1 MERLM
6 LKTNGS
12 GYKLAAVFGV
22 ALMVAGCAGTS
33 ILPNT
38 QSRSQD
44 KWASY
49 EEARAA
55 FERVALNQTSRTQ
68 VDNLGFAAK
77 DTPNIKVL
85 NYVEVAS
92 LFSAAFKPEDLPAG
106 VKSCVKAGEGCFAY
120 VVKAQNI
127 RADRVGSVGADL
139 FGFRKQIRT
148 HGWEFQATL
157 VLVNDVVV
165 YKLWSGTPEVNT
177 FEKQTTPLGP
187 MQNLGGLIPKPF

>member
-1 MERLM
+1 MERLR
-6 LKTNGS
+6 LTKSWNGTKVVVAV
-12 GYKLAAVFGV
+12 GLAA
-22 ALMVAGCAGTS
+22 LVAGCAGSS

-44 KWASY
+44 KWGSY

-55 FERVALNQTSRTQ
+55 FERVVLNKTNRIE

-85 NYVEVAS
+85 NYVEVAG
-92 LFSAAFKPEDLPAG
+92 LFSAAFKPEDLPTG
-106 VKSCVKAGEGCFAY
+106 VKACVKAGDGCFAY

-157 VLVNDVVV
+157 VLVNDTVV

-187 MQNLGGLIPKPF
+187 MQNLGGLIPRPF